1 MNKQKL
7 FKLFKN
13 QSYLQTSLTL
23 MLFFASWAIWWSFFQ
38 IWLTSESNGLGLS
51 GSSVGT
57 IYSTNSL
64 VTLILMF
71 FYGVFQDKLVIKRTL
86 LIFCSTLSVL
96 VGPFFVWLY
105 GPLIESNF
113 LVALFLGSLFLS
125 AGFLS
130 AAGIYEAVAEK
141 FSRFFNFKYGQARAW
156 GSFGYAVAALVAGFL
171 FVINPNL
178 NFWVGSLLGVF
189 LLLVLVFWK
198 PKNEKR
204 EEEAINHETS
214 ENSVPKLKDMIK
226 LLKMKDV
233 WVIVIFIMFTWSFY
247 TIYDQQMFPD
257 FYTKLFSSPAMGQQ
271 VYGTLNSIQVF
282 CEALMMAVVPV
293 IMMKIGV
300 KKTLI
305 LGVTVMFFRIGLSGV
320 FNDPTIVS
328 LIKMLHALE
337 VPLFTLPMFRYI
349 TLHFDTKLSATI
361 YMIGFQIAAQIG
373 QVILSTPLGI
383 LRDHIGYD
391 KTFFV
396 IISIVL
402 VAGIFATFKLKN
414 DNQNVY
420 GEPFIKI

>member
-1 MNKQKL
+1 MNKQKS

-57 IYSTNSL
+57 IYSTNSF

-71 FYGVFQDKLVIKRTL
+71 FYGVFQDKLIIKRTL

-105 GPLIESNF
+105 GPLIENNF
-113 LVALFLGSLFLS
+113 LVALFLGSL
-125 AGFLS
+125 FLS

-156 GSFGYAVAALVAGFL
+156 GSFGYAISALIAGFL

-178 NFWVGSLLGVF
+178 NFWVGSLLGLF
-189 LLLVLVFWK
+189 LLLVLVFWQ
-198 PKNEKR
+198 PKNEKKK
-204 EEEAINHETS
+204 EKAINHESS
-214 ENSVPKLKDMIK
+214 ETSVPKLKDMVN
-226 LLKMKDV
+226 LLKYKDV

-257 FYTKLFSSPAMGQQ
+257 FYTKLFSSPATGQQ

-320 FNDPTIVS
+320 FNNPTIVS

-349 TLHFDTKLSATI
+349 TLHFNTKLSATI

-383 LRDHIGYD
+383 LRDHFGYD